1 MELSYRRPSAKTRN
15 AMCKAAQNLKH
26 VKGED
31 DEITFA
37 ENAIGKLTQHKRVQ
51 VLNSGNSAIMAVMS
65 CFKNRVMI
73 PDQGAWYGFR
83 KIAEF
88 FGIEAVKVPT
98 DLGLIDLE
106 KLDENIK
113 QNNPEAL
120 FLTSFA
126 GYTAEQPIKA
136 IYEICDENGV
146 MLVEDASGGI
156 GDPKGR
162 LGNGN
167 HAHVIVGST
176 GSPKTVNVGNGG
188 FVSSNQPEIFDT
200 AKYLIKILKADPVTC
215 AGIYSEAGNAEEIF
229 EKTTAAT
236 KKLKNDVSNFRE
248 VIHPTS
254 RGLNIIL
261 PDRNQKLLGSEI
273 RKKLNVPGGSIVSL
287 SPNYNRIKARAVC
300 IELKNLDVKCLT
312 PENLD
317 EISDIIKF
325 AGKTDS
331 SIEF

>member
-1 MELSYRRPSAKTRN
+1 MELFYRRPSAKTRN
-15 AMCKAAQNLKH
+15 AMCTAAQNLKH
-26 VKGED
+26 TPGKDEEISLAED
-31 DEITFA
+31 
-37 ENAIGKLTQHKRVQ
+37 AIGKLTQHENVH

-73 PDQGAWYGFR
+73 PDQGGWYGFR
-83 KIAEF
+83 KMAEF
-88 FGIEAVKVPT
+88 FGIETVKVPT
-98 DLGLIDLE
+98 NLGLIDLE
-106 KLDENIK
+106 NLDQNIK

-126 GYTAEQPIKA
+126 GYTAEQPLKE
-136 IYEICDENGV
+136 IYEICEDNGM

-156 GDPKGR
+156 GDPQGR

-188 FVSSNQPEIFDT
+188 FLSTNQPEISDN
-200 AKYLIKILKADPVTC
+200 ANYLLKILRADPVTC
-215 AGIYSEAGNAEEIF
+215 AGIASESEKAGEIF
-229 EKTTAAT
+229 EKTSAAT
-236 KKLKNDVSNFRE
+236 KRLKNNTSNFRE

-254 RGLNIIL
+254 RGLNILL

-273 RKKLNVPGGSIVSL
+273 RQNLNVHGGSIVSL

-312 PENLD
+312 SKNLD
-317 EISDIIKF
+317 EITDIIKL
-325 AGKTDS
+325 AGES
-331 SIEF
+331 

>member
-1 MELSYRRPSAKTRN
+1 MKLFYRRPSAKTRN
-15 AMCKAAQNLKH
+15 AMCIAAQNLKH
-26 VKGED
+26 VQGED
-31 DEITFA
+31 DEISFA
-37 ENAIGKLTQHKRVQ
+37 ENAIGKLTHHEMVR

-65 CFKNRVMI
+65 CFKTRVMI

-83 KIAEF
+83 KMAEF
-88 FGIEAVKVPT
+88 FGIETVKVPT
-98 DLGLIDLE
+98 ALGLIDLE

-156 GDPKGR
+156 GDPNGK

-176 GSPKTVNVGNGG
+176 GSPKTINVGNGG
-188 FVSSNQPEIFDT
+188 FLSTNQSEIFDT

-215 AGIYSEAGNAEEIF
+215 AGITSEAENAGKIF

-236 KKLKNDVSNFRE
+236 KKLKKEVSNFRE
-248 VIHPTS
+248 VVHPTL
-254 RGLNIIL
+254 RGLNIII
-261 PDRNQKLLGSEI
+261 PDRNQKLLGSKI
-273 RKKLNVPGGSIVSL
+273 RQKLNVHGGSIVSL

-300 IELKNLDVKCLT
+300 IELKNLDVKCLNPT
-312 PENLD
+312 NLD
-317 EISDIIKF
+317 EILNIIEL
-325 AGKTDS
+325 S
-331 SIEF
+331 EEN